1 MAVIGTSSV
10 NTYQHFEEER
20 NKNQNNAILNV
31 GIGAGVLSGA
41 NYLLK
46 TDAGQNVANRVFKL
60 NTTNDYFRFNNF
72 KYQDIKI
79 KKNITL
85 GDIALDFSKTLE
97 EVSPLKI
104 LRTFHVSSF
113 ISPYT
118 IPNSNLKTVFLSN
131 EQLLLDQTYIK
142 NLISE
147 NNPSAAQDHISD
159 LFDNGGKIQN
169 GKLLT
174 LNDQV
179 LLDNVKMVNLAPSAD
194 SADDATHPF
203 LNRIYEKFRNIYGA
217 KDKHGFIRS
226 ALSDKGGIGII
237 AGKSEADLAVKWA
250 RAYGRLAVEPGF
262 KLFDRPLDILAEV
275 VDKTGLNEKYGIF
288 EHLRDRLYLGA
299 GAGGDYTQSVPRM
312 FYNMGK
318 NIAGLTIA
326 GAIAYN
332 YADKAIR
339 TISPD
344 ESPFSE
350 GIMEGVA
357 TGYVNARIGIAS
369 MWSDNFQEYKAKQ
382 EELAEESTSL
392 STLAGFPLAGA
403 LLGANIGYFTR
414 VKNAITDGVAS
425 ADIDASLEKSSAVLN
440 SLVGSTNVK
449 PPAMNR
455 VGRFASIGAVL
466 ASIPVLPFLPGA
478 LIGESSEELRK
489 KYSGEEDVEIRSTR
503 FWGSGGSEW
512 EGGKIKYF
520 TKSWYAQLMNDAE
533 DIGKYGDQSTKDEL
547 NPVLNPFDYLR
558 NPYRL
563 EERNQDQSPYA
574 TWGMEVSY
582 GSVFGKL
589 FQATLG
595 SLIKPTIVNERLE
608 EYIESGDLESNDGV
622 ELKQQI
628 KESEQSL
635 IDSGMMLAPEAAK
648 LNTKSELANTA
659 YSALTD
665 FAGLKG
671 WMVSMA
677 SDELHTGA
685 GDPGLQLGVSGE
697 MNNSARGIIE
707 ANIGGAGLAGESLRR
722 FIPTNAGS
730 VLDRANPLRNQMPC
744 LLKGTEVVL
753 EGNTLVKVENLKIG
767 DMVIS
772 DTGSTEIVT
781 NIGVFKTNK
790 SVELKVYGTN
800 LYNFKFSWNHPI
812 LIYGKGYVNAED
824 VNKND
829 YVAYPITKY
838 AEKDKLIDLV
848 ELSTDHR
855 DFDDTYIY
863 YGTDVH
869 KKNTKIKRFW
879 DDIDLFYLF
888 GVYAAEGS
896 KSSKNN
902 GIKLSGAILD
912 KWDVA
917 IERIFEKYNVK
928 YSKQIV
934 LPGGKN
940 YIFYANP
947 LRSILTSLIP
957 GKAHNKVFDKYII
970 DHSNSKKAMMMLLKG
985 LIDGDG
991 YYIKTSDERVKLG
1004 LHTVSENLAY
1014 QTRNLF
1020 IDIYSVSASVTAERK
1035 IDNSIKAIHVSVNGS
1050 ECARIA
1056 SEFGYVVHNKTY
1068 LKNMKHSWTDGKYVY
1083 IRVKSVLVSDEEV
1096 DIYAQEVSGN
1106 HTFCVSL
1113 FATHNTWLPHDID
1126 NFYIDF
1132 SSGDPYQK
1140 IEKGYY
1146 RLPGAGYAAI
1156 NPELKDINPEDYSYI
1171 QRFKIL
1177 SDVAVGSDEY
1187 YQYKDIMDARYA
1199 NNQLTDYEKDI
1210 YLDTIDKLSKKSI
1223 AKDFYTAPEGDNG
1236 LIGSSVSK
1244 YWKMITSL
1252 SESPTES
1259 LTFLRPSAKFIH
1271 QRTAVEDYEKTQI
1284 YGSDNAM
1291 WTSPYSDFIKPT
1303 INDVLISEN
1312 IPEETLD
1319 RRGIDEYFDKLE
1331 YIKYRKLY
1339 KEALKSQDLESANNY
1354 KRKYESTI
1362 IGSLNTGLDE
1372 NMEVTRAYIALPDN
1386 EKPYFGAFSNMT
1398 SEEDRVAV
1406 INMQSPELAD
1416 LYSKLWKRK
1425 DALIQND
1432 NPEDQ
1437 AAAIRDIVDT
1447 ELDELISNN
1456 KLAYAKYLSGNN
1468 KDSTF
1473 QEYLSDIKA
1482 EEYIKSTTGMPD
1494 SNFYG
1499 WDPRIEINDIKLKT
1513 LTLGKED
1520 VRRYGFWEGDE
1531 ERLRRLVALD
1541 NETQVVNSI
1550 EEIKSGIRQ
1559 EKLQSAIIKSELY
1572 HRGISAD
1579 EVRFHRS
1586 QNNNTNILIGA

>member
-1 MAVIGTSSV
+1 M
-10 NTYQHFEEER
+10 
-20 NKNQNNAILNV
+20 
-31 GIGAGVLSGA
+31 
-41 NYLLK
+41 
-46 TDAGQNVANRVFKL
+46 
-60 NTTNDYFRFNNF
+60 
-72 KYQDIKI
+72 
-79 KKNITL
+79 
-85 GDIALDFSKTLE
+85 
-97 EVSPLKI
+97 
-104 LRTFHVSSF
+104 
-113 ISPYT
+113 
-118 IPNSNLKTVFLSN
+118 
-131 EQLLLDQTYIK
+131 
-142 NLISE
+142 
-147 NNPSAAQDHISD
+147 
-159 LFDNGGKIQN
+159 
-169 GKLLT
+169 
-174 LNDQV
+174 
-179 LLDNVKMVNLAPSAD
+179 
-194 SADDATHPF
+194 
-203 LNRIYEKFRNIYGA
+203 
-217 KDKHGFIRS
+217 
-226 ALSDKGGIGII
+226 
-237 AGKSEADLAVKWA
+237 
-250 RAYGRLAVEPGF
+250 
-262 KLFDRPLDILAEV
+262 AEV

-339 TISPD
+339 TISPE
-344 ESPFSE
+344 ESPFSK

-369 MWSDNFQEYKAKQ
+369 IWSDNFQEYKAKQ

-414 VKNAITDGVAS
+414 IKNAITDGVAS

-582 GSVFGKL
+582 GGVFGKL

-648 LNTKSELANTA
+648 LNTKSELAHTA

-730 VLDRANPLRNQMPC
+730 VLDRANPLRNQMP
-744 LLKGTEVVL
+744 
-753 EGNTLVKVENLKIG
+753 
-767 DMVIS
+767 S
-772 DTGSTEIVT
+772 
-781 NIGVFKTNK
+781 
-790 SVELKVYGTN
+790 
-800 LYNFKFSWNHPI
+800 
-812 LIYGKGYVNAED
+812 
-824 VNKND
+824 
-829 YVAYPITKY
+829 
-838 AEKDKLIDLV
+838 
-848 ELSTDHR
+848 
-855 DFDDTYIY
+855 
-863 YGTDVH
+863 
-869 KKNTKIKRFW
+869 
-879 DDIDLFYLF
+879 
-888 GVYAAEGS
+888 
-896 KSSKNN
+896 
-902 GIKLSGAILD
+902 
-912 KWDVA
+912 
-917 IERIFEKYNVK
+917 
-928 YSKQIV
+928 
-934 LPGGKN
+934 
-940 YIFYANP
+940 
-947 LRSILTSLIP
+947 
-957 GKAHNKVFDKYII
+957 
-970 DHSNSKKAMMMLLKG
+970 
-985 LIDGDG
+985 
-991 YYIKTSDERVKLG
+991 
-1004 LHTVSENLAY
+1004 
-1014 QTRNLF
+1014 
-1020 IDIYSVSASVTAERK
+1020 
-1035 IDNSIKAIHVSVNGS
+1035 
-1050 ECARIA
+1050 
-1056 SEFGYVVHNKTY
+1056 
-1068 LKNMKHSWTDGKYVY
+1068 
-1083 IRVKSVLVSDEEV
+1083 
-1096 DIYAQEVSGN
+1096 
-1106 HTFCVSL
+1106 
-1113 FATHNTWLPHDID
+1113 WLPHDID

-1132 SSGDPYQK
+1132 SSGDPYCVSANTLMEVSSGKMIYADKILCGDIITTHTGKNMPVKNIVKREVLNNEQIFKFKIATLTGVSYEISEDHPILVSYNNEYIWKKAKDIVVGDYVSYPMPNYNNIDNIIIDTSLYLNKYAFTKDYVYILGDNEFAKCYEIVESIQNKKFKRNELNEVLIANNISRKKFEAAQNSYKNKKVRRVSRFLELNAEIAYLMGIYCAEGWTNDSLVGTVHNLNELSYAEKAFVGAKYIDEKSTQTIRTSETYLTSHIFSSCVQHFIEQYVGNLSTNKFIAEEIFNSKKDIQKSFIKGYFDGDGSLYVSGGKYFASLKTVNLQLAIQFRKLLLGHGFVFSIVKQKSKTGCQEISGKTYSQLDSYNVILRGKEAIRFAEYFGYILTGKIYDDIKYKNTYYKIENNYVSMKVLDISVIDSVDIVYGFEVDIDDSFCVAGIATHNTK

-1284 YGSDNAM
+1284 YGGDNAM

-1468 KDSTF
+1468 NDSTF

-1494 SNFYG
+1494 DSFYG

-1586 QNNNTNILIGA
+1586 QNNNTNISIGA

>member
-104 LRTFHVSSF
+104 LRTFHVSSL

-194 SADDATHPF
+194 GAGDATHPF

-217 KDKHGFIRS
+217 KDKQGFIRS

-237 AGKSEADLAVKWA
+237 AGKSEVDLAVKWA

-262 KLFDRPLDILAEV
+262 KLFDRPLDILAEI

-332 YADKAIR
+332 YTDKVIR

-414 VKNAITDGVAS
+414 IKNAITDGVAS
-425 ADIDASLEKSSAVLN
+425 ADIDASLEKSSTVLN

-582 GSVFGKL
+582 GGVFGKL

-648 LNTKSELANTA
+648 LNTKSELAHTA

-730 VLDRANPLRNQMPC
+730 VLDRANPLRNQMP
-744 LLKGTEVVL
+744 
-753 EGNTLVKVENLKIG
+753 
-767 DMVIS
+767 S
-772 DTGSTEIVT
+772 
-781 NIGVFKTNK
+781 
-790 SVELKVYGTN
+790 
-800 LYNFKFSWNHPI
+800 
-812 LIYGKGYVNAED
+812 
-824 VNKND
+824 
-829 YVAYPITKY
+829 
-838 AEKDKLIDLV
+838 
-848 ELSTDHR
+848 
-855 DFDDTYIY
+855 
-863 YGTDVH
+863 
-869 KKNTKIKRFW
+869 
-879 DDIDLFYLF
+879 
-888 GVYAAEGS
+888 
-896 KSSKNN
+896 
-902 GIKLSGAILD
+902 
-912 KWDVA
+912 
-917 IERIFEKYNVK
+917 
-928 YSKQIV
+928 
-934 LPGGKN
+934 
-940 YIFYANP
+940 
-947 LRSILTSLIP
+947 
-957 GKAHNKVFDKYII
+957 
-970 DHSNSKKAMMMLLKG
+970 
-985 LIDGDG
+985 
-991 YYIKTSDERVKLG
+991 
-1004 LHTVSENLAY
+1004 
-1014 QTRNLF
+1014 
-1020 IDIYSVSASVTAERK
+1020 
-1035 IDNSIKAIHVSVNGS
+1035 
-1050 ECARIA
+1050 
-1056 SEFGYVVHNKTY
+1056 
-1068 LKNMKHSWTDGKYVY
+1068 
-1083 IRVKSVLVSDEEV
+1083 
-1096 DIYAQEVSGN
+1096 
-1106 HTFCVSL
+1106 
-1113 FATHNTWLPHDID
+1113 WLPHDID

-1284 YGSDNAM
+1284 YGGDNAM

-1425 DALIQND
+1425 DALVQND

-1468 KDSTF
+1468 NDSTF

-1494 SNFYG
+1494 DSFYG

-1531 ERLRRLVALD
+1531 ERIRRLVALD

-1586 QNNNTNILIGA
+1586 QNNNTNISIGA